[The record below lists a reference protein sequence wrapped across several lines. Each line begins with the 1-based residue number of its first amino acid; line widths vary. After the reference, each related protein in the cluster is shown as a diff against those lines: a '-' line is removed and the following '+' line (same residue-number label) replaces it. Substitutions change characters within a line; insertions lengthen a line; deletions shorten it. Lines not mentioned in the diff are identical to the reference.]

1 MVIVLNIMKKK
12 HPECLVLWYGGKKK
26 TFIPKFQENLEIL
39 EVWKGTDIYRDR
51 QEDDSIVQLV
61 RM

>member
-1 MVIVLNIMKKK
+1 MFNAVIWGEKKI
-12 HPECLVLWYGGKKK
+12 
-26 TFIPKFQENLEIL
+26 FIPKFQENLEIL